1 MESLHFVI
9 DKSFARDDGQI
20 LAHDNDYLSIESLW
34 YFHQLIGMIEYWT
47 GDGLEELKNKA
58 NVAKND

>member
-20 LAHDNDYLSIESLW
+20 LAHGNDYLSIESLW
-34 YFHQLIGMIEYWT
+34 YSHQLIGMIEYWT
-47 GDGLEELKNKA
+47 GDGLGELKNKA